1 MRNIY
6 ALNLTLIFIDS
17 PYEYRRHRAQFGFD
31 SPQYRNAARHA
42 DIILSNY
49 IPAWIEQGYQILI
62 TSDHGMNNDRS
73 HGGTLPEE
81 CLVPLFVVGSQF
93 SHQPAILSKPRF
105 VEPFV
110 VYLCQLSR

>member
-1 MRNIY
+1 MNIDD
-6 ALNLTLIFIDS
+6 TG
-17 PYEYRRHRAQFGFD
+17 HKFGFD

-49 IPAWIEQGYQILI
+49 IPTWVEQGYQILI

-81 CLVPLFVVGSQF
+81 CLVPLFVIGSQF
-93 SHQPAILSKPRF
+93 SHQPCNIEQTAICGTICHLLGANSLDKPVCDALLRGD
-105 VEPFV
+105 
-110 VYLCQLSR
+110 L